1 MFTFVPLQKK
11 IDMRNQRKLL
21 IEQLDRKLKPFLGS
35 EMVIIPDKGW
45 INTIRTTL
53 NITLEQL
60 GRKLKI
66 TKQGVKRIEESEA
79 AGTITIKSL
88 KEVCNALEMKFV
100 YGFVPIDG
108 SIDSLLERKSRIL
121 AEKIILRTNHNM
133 MLEGQEIGK
142 EKLENAIEDLS
153 KEIKFELKKTIW
165 D

>member
-1 MFTFVPLQKK
+1 
-11 IDMRNQRKLL
+11 MRNQRKLL
-21 IEQLDRKLKPFLGS
+21 IEQLDRKLKPFFGS
-35 EMVIIPDKGW
+35 EIIIIPDKGW
-45 INTIRTTL
+45 INTIRTTI
-53 NITLEQL
+53 NMTLEQL
-60 GRKLKI
+60 GKKLKM

-88 KEVCNALEMKFV
+88 KEVGNALEMKFV

-108 SIDSLLERKSRIL
+108 SIDSLLDRKSRRL

-133 MLEGQEIGK
+133 MLEDQEIGK